1 MKVVI
6 PQDITA
12 AGKDYLLERGYEL
25 VIGSGK
31 TDIESMKEQVKDAD
45 AILARTAP
53 YPAEVLEAAGPNL
66 KVIGRHGIGVD
77 NIDVD
82 WCTEKGIYVCFAPT
96 SNAVSVAE
104 HTVGMMV
111 ACAHHFAYFDAEVRK
126 GQWEMRN
133 TRKGVDLQ
141 GKTLGLIGMGR
152 IGSMVANICM
162 KGFGMNV
169 IGYDAYLPADRY
181 PEGAVKVETIEEVLK
196 NADFVS
202 LHVPSTPETRGFINK
217 DTLAMMKPT
226 AFLVNCARG
235 DVVNIDDLAV
245 ALKNGVIRGAGTDV
259 FPAEPPAKDCPLFEC
274 DNIIMTPHS
283 AALTQE
289 SMDRMGLHA
298 AMGIHSVLSGEKP
311 DWAVNGAKLG

>member
-126 GQWEMRN
+126 GNWEMRN

-259 FPAEPPAKDCPLFEC
+259 VPAEPPAKDCPLFEC

>member
-12 AGKDYLLERGYEL
+12 AGKDYLLERGYEV
-25 VIGSGK
+25 VIGSGN
-31 TDIESMKEQVKDAD
+31 TDLEVMKKEVADAD

-53 YPAEVLEAAGPNL
+53 YPAEVLAAATKL
-66 KVIGRHGIGVD
+66 QVIGRHGIGVD

-82 WCTEKGIYVCFAPT
+82 YCTEKGIYVCFAPT
-96 SNAVSVAE
+96 SNAISVAE
-104 HTVGMMV
+104 HTVGMII
-111 ACAHHFAYFDAEVRK
+111 ACAHHFSRFDRGVRVGEWEFRNKFK
-126 GQWEMRN
+126 GC
-133 TRKGVDLQ
+133 DLQ

-152 IGSMVANICM
+152 IGSMVANMCM
-162 KGFGMNV
+162 AAFGMKV

-181 PEGAVKVETIEEVLK
+181 PAGSTKVETIEEVLK
-196 NADFVS
+196 NADFIS

-217 DTLAMMKPT
+217 TTLAMMKPS

-235 DVVNIDDLAV
+235 DVVNVADLAE
-245 ALKNGVIRGAGTDV
+245 ALKNGVIAGAGTDV
-259 FPAEPPAKDCPLFEC
+259 FPSEPPAKDCPLFNVE
-274 DNIIMTPHS
+274 NIIMTPHT

-311 DWAVNGAKLG
+311 EWSVNKPAGK

>member
-12 AGKDYLLERGYEL
+12 AGKDYLRERGYEV
-25 VIGSGK
+25 VIGSGS
-31 TDIESMKEQVKDAD
+31 TDLEVMKKEVADAD

-53 YPAEVLEAAGPNL
+53 YPAEVLAAAPRL

-82 WCTEKGIYVCFAPT
+82 WCTAHGVWVCFAPT

-104 HTVGMMV
+104 HTVGMMLS
-111 ACAHHFAYFDAEVRK
+111 CAHHFSRFDRGVRK
-126 GQWEMRN
+126 GEWGFRN
-133 TRKGVDLQ
+133 TYKGVDLQ
-141 GKTLGLIGMGR
+141 GKTLGLVGMGR
-152 IGSMVANICM
+152 IGSMVANMCM
-162 KGFGMNV
+162 AAFGMKV
-169 IGYDAYLPADRY
+169 IGYDAYLPAERF
-181 PEGAVKVETIEEVLK
+181 PAGSTKVETMEEVLK

-202 LHVPSTPETRGFINK
+202 LHVPSTPETRGCINK
-217 DTLAMMKPT
+217 TTIGMMKPT
-226 AFLVNCARG
+226 AFLINCARG
-235 DVVNIDDLAV
+235 DVVNIDDLA
-245 ALKNGVIRGAGTDV
+245 ACLKAGTIAGAGIDL
-259 FPAEPPAKDCPLFEC
+259 FPAEPPAKDCPLFGIE
-274 DNIIMTPHS
+274 NVIMTPHS

-311 DWAVNGAKLG
+311 EWSVNKL

>member
-6 PQDITA
+6 PQDITD
-12 AGKDYLLERGYEL
+12 AGKDYLIERGYE
-25 VIGSGK
+25 VVVGSGN
-31 TDIESMKEQVKDAD
+31 TDLEVMKQEVADAD

-53 YPAEVLEAAGPNL
+53 YPPEVLAAATKL

-82 WCTEKGIYVCFAPT
+82 YCTKNGIWVCFAPT

-111 ACAHHFAYFDAEVRK
+111 ACAHHFSRFDRGIRNGE
-126 GQWEMRN
+126 WEFRN
-133 TRKGVDLQ
+133 TYKGCDLQ
-141 GKTLGLIGMGR
+141 GKTLGLVGMGR
-152 IGSMVANICM
+152 IGSMVANMCISA
-162 KGFGMNV
+162 FGMKV
-169 IGYDAYLPADRY
+169 IGYDAYLPAERF
-181 PEGAVKVETIEEVLK
+181 PAGSTKVDSMEEVLK

-202 LHVPSTPETRGFINK
+202 MHVPSTPETKGCINK
-217 DTLAMMKPT
+217 KTIAMMKPT

-235 DVVNIDDLAV
+235 DVVNIDDLAEC
-245 ALKNGVIRGAGTDV
+245 LKNNVIAGAGTDV
-259 FPAEPPAKDCPLFEC
+259 FPAEPPAKDCALFSV
-274 DNIIMTPHS
+274 DNVIMTPHT
-283 AALTQE
+283 AALTYE

-311 DWAVNGAKLG
+311 EWSINKL

>member
-12 AGKDYLLERGYEL
+12 AGKDYLLERGYEI

-31 TDIESMKEQVKDAD
+31 IDIESMKEQVAGAD

-53 YPAEVLEAAGPNL
+53 YPAEVLEAAGPQL

-111 ACAHHFAYFDAEVRK
+111 AVAHHFAYFDAGVRK
-126 GQWEMRN
+126 GEWEFRN
-133 TRKGVDLQ
+133 TRRSYDLQ
-141 GKTLGLIGMGR
+141 GKTLGLVGMGR

-169 IGYDAYLPADRY
+169 IGYDAYLPADRF
-181 PEGAVKVETIEEVLK
+181 PAGAEKKETIEEVLK

-217 DTLAMMKPT
+217 DTLAMMKPS
-226 AFLVNCARG
+226 AYLINCARG
-235 DVVNIDDLAV
+235 DVVNVADLAE
-245 ALKNGVIRGAGTDV
+245 ALKNGVIKGAGTDV

-274 DNIIMTPHS
+274 DNILMTPHS

-311 DWAVNGAKLG
+311 EWSINGAKL